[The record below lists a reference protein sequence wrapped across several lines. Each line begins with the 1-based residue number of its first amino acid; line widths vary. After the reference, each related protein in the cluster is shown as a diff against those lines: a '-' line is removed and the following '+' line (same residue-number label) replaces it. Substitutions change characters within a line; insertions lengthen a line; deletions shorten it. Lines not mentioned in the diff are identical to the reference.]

1 MTILYNSYPY
11 WRYTPSKNGEREG
24 LFVGDPLPLMV
35 AHARKY
41 HNCKE
46 NKQPCAFVIEELTE
60 SDLPGPSL
68 EDDLPVFEMLHKRL
82 QENAIDQNDV
92 HIIMPSINFNEQYD
106 RWCKDNNQNYVI
118 KHTYTYPFY
127 FLTLQRKYEHV
138 QEFNYKRNKHLMSLN
153 GAVKPMRLDFVNFC
167 KQNNL
172 MDNYISLV
180 DVYNTTQENIE
191 PITLDIEA
199 DDLIKDDKIVPKE
212 LMANSW
218 LNIINETHEDDTVF
232 FTEKSWKPILNL
244 QLFLYYGTGNAQ
256 AYYDNLRSYGF
267 KLYDEVLD
275 YNNDPKQEIL
285 KFCSTPLDQI
295 AVDIE
300 AVKEKM
306 LYNQQLALDTDWQTK
321 YHKVIYE
328 QISDNIRV

>member
-1 MTILYNSYPY
+1 MTMLYNSYPY

-35 AHARKY
+35 AHAKKY
-41 HNCKE
+41 HHCKE

-82 QENAIDQNDV
+82 QENKIDQNDV
-92 HIIMPSINFNEQYD
+92 YIIMPSINFSKQYD
-106 RWCKDNNQNYVI
+106 SWCRNSNQNYVI
-118 KHTYTYPFY
+118 KNRYTYPFY
-127 FLTLQRKYEHV
+127 FLTLQRKYEYV
-138 QEFNYKRNKHLMSLN
+138 KEFNNNRDKHLMSLN

-167 KQNNL
+167 KQNKL
-172 MDNYISLV
+172 MENYISLV
-180 DVYNTTQENIE
+180 DVYNTTEEKVE
-191 PITLDIEA
+191 PITLDIKA
-199 DDLIKDDKIVPKE
+199 DNLIKDDKIVPKE

-218 LNIINETHEDDTVF
+218 LNVINETHEDDTVF

-244 QLFLYYGTGNAQ
+244 QLFLYYGTRNAQ
-256 AYYDNLRSYGF
+256 AYYENLKSYGF
-267 KLYDEVLD
+267 KLYDEILNYD
-275 YNNDPKQEIL
+275 NDPKQEIL

-295 AVDIE
+295 AVNIE

-306 LYNQQLALDTDWQTK
+306 FYNQQLALDTDWQTK

-328 QISDNIRV
+328 QISNNIRM

>member
-1 MTILYNSYPY
+1 MTMLYNSYPY

-82 QENAIDQNDV
+82 QENAVDQNDV
-92 HIIMPSINFNEQYD
+92 HLIMPSINFSEQYD
-106 RWCKDNNQNYVI
+106 RWCKDSNQNYII
-118 KHTYTYPFY
+118 KNRYTYPFY
-127 FLTLQRKYEHV
+127 FLTLQRKYEYV
-138 QEFNYKRNKHLMSLN
+138 KEFNYKRNKHLMSLN

-180 DVYNTTQENIE
+180 DVYNTTEENIE

-199 DDLIKDDKIVPKE
+199 DGLIKDDKIVPKE

-218 LNIINETHEDDTVF
+218 LNVINETHEDDTVF

-267 KLYDEVLD
+267 KLYDEILD
-275 YNNDPKQEIL
+275 YSNDPKDEIL
-285 KFCSTPLDQI
+285 KFCNTPLDQI
-295 AVDIE
+295 AVDVK